1 MSRAVN
7 ELSKVELFANAVKR
21 VKLGPVTVQTLS
33 ELNGMHSGTARRYL
47 DVLYEVGLVEREPQS
62 AAGKS
67 ARAPRGDVYRWVD

>member
-7 ELSKVELFANAVKR
+7 ELSKIELFANAVKR

-47 DVLYEVGLVEREPQS
+47 DVLHEVGLVDREPQCH
-62 AAGKS
+62 AGQS
-67 ARAPRGDVYRWVD
+67 QRAPRGDVYRWVD